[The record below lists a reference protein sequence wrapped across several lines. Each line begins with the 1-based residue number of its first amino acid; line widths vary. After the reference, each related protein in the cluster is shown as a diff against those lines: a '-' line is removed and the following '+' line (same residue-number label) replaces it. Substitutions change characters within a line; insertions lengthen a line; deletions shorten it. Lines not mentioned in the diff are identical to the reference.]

1 MDLQALSAC
10 APPCRVHPSDRRR
23 AHAETAVID
32 IEVGIGAGSVVLVLP
47 EGWAA
52 NAERLKK
59 GVGEVKVKVAPTP
72 ASDCPTIFL
81 HGQAGL
87 GS

>member
-1 MDLQALSAC
+1 M
-10 APPCRVHPSDRRR
+10 
-23 AHAETAVID
+23 
-32 IEVGIGAGSVVLVLP
+32 VLVLP

-87 GS
+87 GSVVIRHANWFERTFTGKN